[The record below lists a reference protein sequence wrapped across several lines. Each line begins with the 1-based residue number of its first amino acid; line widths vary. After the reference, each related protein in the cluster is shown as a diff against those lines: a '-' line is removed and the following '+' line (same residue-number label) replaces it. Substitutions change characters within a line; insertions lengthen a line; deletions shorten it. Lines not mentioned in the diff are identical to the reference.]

1 MTQQAYVGYPIPQL
15 IFVMGSENFA
25 SGLATTVFVFYFA
38 TRCRPPFTATQY
50 AF

>member
-1 MTQQAYVGYPIPQL
+1 MTQQAYMGYQIPQL

-25 SGLATTVFVFYFA
+25 SGLATTVFVAYIA
-38 TRCRPPFTATQY
+38 TRCTPPFTTTQY